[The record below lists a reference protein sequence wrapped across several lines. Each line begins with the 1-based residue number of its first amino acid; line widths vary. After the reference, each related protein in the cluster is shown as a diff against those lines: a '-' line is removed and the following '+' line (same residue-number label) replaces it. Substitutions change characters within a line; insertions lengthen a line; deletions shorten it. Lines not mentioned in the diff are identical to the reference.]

1 MAGVTTV
8 KMAEKSENSRY
19 SLKEILPYAVLIL
32 LGIALFIR
40 SAYGFCQSDES
51 FYVST
56 AGRFASGDVIF
67 ADEWH
72 PTQMSS
78 LLTAPVYALYR
89 LVTGGTAGMIR
100 FFRCV
105 YLLLTMAEAAWIY
118 TRLKGLGRQY
128 AGAALALFALMYCHL
143 NMATL
148 SYYMICFQCFLM
160 AALMCYRAEKSVCFG
175 AGGFFYALAVLSLP
189 SLAVASTLVF
199 VILALCCI
207 RMKEIRRPFLCF
219 LAGIC
224 IPLVLFLIYVYASGL
239 GIAGILANLVNIL
252 SDSEH
257 DRDYYQSFKAF
268 FHAIEDA
275 YGRIYYLSL
284 LLVAVSILSS
294 FMEKMRRAAE
304 IYILIADVM
313 LFIYY
318 AAVSARHTGFMNTA
332 FALFVFPL
340 FFLARKKDW
349 YIFASLFLGGL
360 AVSATYSFS
369 SYSDLYVLS
378 IGHGLAAA
386 GGILL
391 LADYAAGVS
400 GRDVRAEGAGT
411 ETMTERAGTGTMT
424 EGAGTGI
431 LTVEDEP
438 GSLPGS
444 EIIRKYI
451 CITAVTVLILVSLC
465 LRFAYVYRDAPV
477 TALDTKLTE
486 GPAAGL
492 ITTAEHAG
500 QYEGVLEAIEKYD
513 EEEGNIL
520 FTRILPWGYTAS
532 KMRVGA
538 PDTWRN
544 EISSERLVQYYDL
557 KPDREPDVVVVLDA
571 EAGSYETGGDVE
583 ADPAP
588 NANTMEGELGRR
600 LMTGY
605 TGHREA
611 CCTVYTRNR

>member
-1 MAGVTTV
+1 
-8 KMAEKSENSRY
+8 MAEKSDNSRY

-32 LGIALFIR
+32 LGVALFIR

-78 LLTAPVYALYR
+78 LLTAPVYAMYR

-118 TRLKGLGRQY
+118 TRLKGMGRRY
-128 AGAALALFALMYCHL
+128 AGSALALFILLYCHL

-160 AALMCYRAEKSVCFG
+160 AALMCYRAEKSVYFG

-207 RMKEIRRPFLCF
+207 RKKEIRRPFLCF

-284 LLVAVSILSS
+284 LLVAVSILSC
-294 FMEKMRRAAE
+294 FREKLRRSAE

-378 IGHGLAAA
+378 IGHGLA
-386 GGILL
+386 
-391 LADYAAGVS
+391 
-400 GRDVRAEGAGT
+400 
-411 ETMTERAGTGTMT
+411 
-424 EGAGTGI
+424 
-431 LTVEDEP
+431 
-438 GSLPGS
+438 
-444 EIIRKYI
+444 
-451 CITAVTVLILVSLC
+451 
-465 LRFAYVYRDAPV
+465 
-477 TALDTKLTE
+477 
-486 GPAAGL
+486 
-492 ITTAEHAG
+492 
-500 QYEGVLEAIEKYD
+500 
-513 EEEGNIL
+513 
-520 FTRILPWGYTAS
+520 
-532 KMRVGA
+532 
-538 PDTWRN
+538 
-544 EISSERLVQYYDL
+544 
-557 KPDREPDVVVVLDA
+557 
-571 EAGSYETGGDVE
+571 
-583 ADPAP
+583 
-588 NANTMEGELGRR
+588 
-600 LMTGY
+600 
-605 TGHREA
+605 
-611 CCTVYTRNR
+611 

>member
-8 KMAEKSENSRY
+8 KMAKKSDNSRY

-32 LGIALFIR
+32 LGVALFIR

-78 LLTAPVYALYR
+78 LLTAPVYAMYR

-118 TRLKGLGRQY
+118 TRMKGMGRRY
-128 AGAALALFALMYCHL
+128 AGSALALFILLYCHL

-160 AALMCYRAEKSVCFG
+160 AALMCYRAEKSVYFG

-207 RMKEIRRPFLCF
+207 RKKEIRRPFLCF

-284 LLVAVSILSS
+284 LLVAVSILSC
-294 FMEKMRRAAE
+294 FREKLRRSAE

-391 LADYAAGVS
+391 LSDYATGVS
-400 GRDVRAEGAGT
+400 GRDVLTEDAGT
-411 ETMTERAGTGTMT
+411 ESLTGAA
-424 EGAGTGI
+424 ETGI
-431 LTVEDEP
+431 LTEGAET

-451 CITAVTVLILVSLC
+451 CIAAVTVLILVSFC

-477 TALDTKLTE
+477 AALDTKLTE

-513 EEEGNIL
+513 EAQGCIL

>member
-8 KMAEKSENSRY
+8 KMAEKSDNSRY

-32 LGIALFIR
+32 LGVALFIR

-78 LLTAPVYALYR
+78 LLTAPVYAMYR

-118 TRLKGLGRQY
+118 TRLKGMGRRY
-128 AGAALALFALMYCHL
+128 AGSALALFILLYCHL

-207 RMKEIRRPFLCF
+207 RKKEIRRPFLCF

-284 LLVAVSILSS
+284 LLVAVSILSC
-294 FMEKMRRAAE
+294 FREKLRRSAE

-391 LADYAAGVS
+391 LSDYAAGVS
-400 GRDVRAEGAGT
+400 GRDVLTEDAGT
-411 ETMTERAGTGTMT
+411 ESLTGAA
-424 EGAGTGI
+424 ETGI
-431 LTVEDEP
+431 LTEVAET

-451 CITAVTVLILVSLC
+451 CIAAVTVLILVSFC

-477 TALDTKLTE
+477 AALDTKLTE

-513 EEEGNIL
+513 EAQGCIL